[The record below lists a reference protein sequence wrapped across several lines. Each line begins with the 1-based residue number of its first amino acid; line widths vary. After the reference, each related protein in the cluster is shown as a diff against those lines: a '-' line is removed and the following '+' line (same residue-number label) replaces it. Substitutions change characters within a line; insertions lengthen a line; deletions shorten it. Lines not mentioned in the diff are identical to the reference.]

1 MILFRISINPLT
13 RAVVFGLILS
23 VFFVFT
29 CSSSSSKPSSK
40 PTTPPGMANHQGN
53 DNSGSGGP
61 NTRWGHEAA
70 PDGSW
75 EYSWRT
81 SSVPGGSSFAYGSAS
96 ARSSGS
102 GGGSSSGFGFSSGS
116 GGAGAGSGSGGAGA
130 GSGSGSRGVG
140 AGSGQG
146 RARDRDLLQ
155 NQHMFGQPHMH
166 MPPYGAGFYY
176 DMPFPA
182 FPMGPMFGPYGTDDN
197 GGRGRGGG
205 SAGASR

>member
-1 MILFRISINPLT
+1 MTKMINPLT

-40 PTTPPGMANHQGN
+40 PITPPDMANHQGN

-61 NTRWGHEAA
+61 NTRSGHEAA

-81 SSVPGGSSFAYGSAS
+81 TSVPGGSSYSYSSAS
-96 ARSSGS
+96 ARSPGS
-102 GGGSSSGFGFSSGS
+102 GGGSSNGFGS
-116 GGAGAGSGSGGAGA
+116 
-130 GSGSGSRGVG
+130 
-140 AGSGQG
+140 G
-146 RARDRDLLQ
+146 RARDRNLLQ
-155 NQHMFGQPHMH
+155 NQHMYGQPHMH
-166 MPPYGAGFYY
+166 MPPYGGGFYY
-176 DMPFPA
+176 DMSFPA
-182 FPMGPMFGPYGTDDN
+182 FPTGPMFRPHGMGDN

-205 SAGASR
+205 SAGVSR